1 MFLFVA
7 KLEQNFE
14 KHETSA
20 IEILPRKAQFQ
31 SSGLHICAAL
41 PASALIFKAF
51 MTNARNSIFF
61 TKTGLKTIK
70 KLF

>member
-41 PASALIFKAF
+41 PASALI
-51 MTNARNSIFF
+51 
-61 TKTGLKTIK
+61 LKHLWRMQEIAYFLPK
-70 KLF
+70 QD

>member
-1 MFLFVA
+1 MLLGSVMSKASCLVNEYNTKKIMFLFVA

-20 IEILPRKAQFQ
+20 IDILPRKAQFQ

-41 PASALIFKAF
+41 PASALI
-51 MTNARNSIFF
+51 
-61 TKTGLKTIK
+61 LKH
-70 KLF
+70 

>member
-1 MFLFVA
+1 MSITQKKIIFLFVA

-31 SSGLHICAAL
+31 SSGLHMCAAL
-41 PASALIFKAF
+41 PASALI
-51 MTNARNSIFF
+51 
-61 TKTGLKTIK
+61 LKH
-70 KLF
+70 L

>member
-20 IEILPRKAQFQ
+20 IEILSRKAQFQ

-41 PASALIFKAF
+41 PASALI
-51 MTNARNSIFF
+51 
-61 TKTGLKTIK
+61 LKH
-70 KLF
+70 L

>member
-1 MFLFVA
+1 MSITQKKIMFLFVA

-20 IEILPRKAQFQ
+20 IEKAQFQ

-41 PASALIFKAF
+41 PASALISKH
-51 MTNARNSIFF
+51 
-61 TKTGLKTIK
+61 L
-70 KLF
+70 